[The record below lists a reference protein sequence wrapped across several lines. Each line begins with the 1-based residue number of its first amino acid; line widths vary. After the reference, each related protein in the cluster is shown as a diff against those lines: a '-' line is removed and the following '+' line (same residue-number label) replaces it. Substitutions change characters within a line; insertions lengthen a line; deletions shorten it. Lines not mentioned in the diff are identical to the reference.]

1 MMLEVHH
8 LVYMHTMPLT
18 DIHYQP
24 IIMTKMHTQRIVHL
38 FMKIILGGMVDVGM
52 VIILDLVNR
61 IMYIGRV
68 LQVTNMPMELYFY
81 HLQIYNIMET
91 RLKEMKLK
99 IIKLNDTQYKRI
111 IEDFDGNEIWNGGE
125 QYYIYD
131 GVVVMQNQN
140 LLELIEQMK
149 GLPFWNIV
157 EVINELYP
165 TE

>member
-1 MMLEVHH
+1 
-8 LVYMHTMPLT
+8 
-18 DIHYQP
+18 
-24 IIMTKMHTQRIVHL
+24 
-38 FMKIILGGMVDVGM
+38 
-52 VIILDLVNR
+52 
-61 IMYIGRV
+61 
-68 LQVTNMPMELYFY
+68 MEQHFY

-99 IIKLNDTQYKRI
+99 IIKLNDTKYKRL

-131 GVVVMQNQN
+131 GLVVMQNEN

-149 GLPFWNIV
+149 ALPFWNIV

-165 TE
+165 IE

>member
-1 MMLEVHH
+1 
-8 LVYMHTMPLT
+8 
-18 DIHYQP
+18 
-24 IIMTKMHTQRIVHL
+24 
-38 FMKIILGGMVDVGM
+38 
-52 VIILDLVNR
+52 
-61 IMYIGRV
+61 
-68 LQVTNMPMELYFY
+68 MERHFY
-81 HLQIYNIMET
+81 HLQIYNIMQT
-91 RLKEMKLK
+91 TLKEMKLK
-99 IIKLNDTQYKRI
+99 IIKLNDTQYKRV

>member
-1 MMLEVHH
+1 MGIHFQLQTMIR
-8 LVYMHTMPLT
+8 MHIHQTVLQTMA
-18 DIHYQP
+18 IN
-24 IIMTKMHTQRIVHL
+24 
-38 FMKIILGGMVDVGM
+38 LGGMVVVGM
-52 VIILDLVNR
+52 EIILQVEEDMRMVRIGLVLAVTTT
-61 IMYIGRV
+61 IMERH
-68 LQVTNMPMELYFY
+68 FY

-99 IIKLNDTQYKRI
+99 IIKLNDTKYKRL

-131 GVVVMQNQN
+131 GIVVMQNQN
-140 LLELIEQMK
+140 LLELVEQMK
-149 GLPFWNIV
+149 ALPFWNIV